1 MGCQKI
7 CCVEKMN
14 KTPKTKQGHYVVCT
28 IQENMFSHET
38 YGGTS
43 RSSYIGAVISGF
55 ILSSHSFASQFY
67 WSAPLL
73 VLHLVSISAISLYCC
88 LENSLIP
95 FSVMLVGMP
104 TQKQSLTK
112 FIITRL
118 RPKSNSCTQP
128 PELERKQH

>member
-1 MGCQKI
+1 MGCQKM

-14 KTPKTKQGHYVVCT
+14 KSVKKPPKTKQGQYVVCT

-38 YGGTS
+38 YGDTS

-73 VLHLVSISAISLYCC
+73 ALHLVSISAISLYCC
-88 LENSLIP
+88 PENSLI
-95 FSVMLVGMP
+95 
-104 TQKQSLTK
+104 
-112 FIITRL
+112 
-118 RPKSNSCTQP
+118 
-128 PELERKQH
+128 